1 LGVYKKEG
9 GGIMKIVLM
18 LINILYGIVGGINI
32 VVGMIYKNF
41 YQLTT
46 GLLFIVLL
54 IDRLTIGTLHQIIK
68 EKEKNL

>member
-1 LGVYKKEG
+1 MKILNKLLILLYG
-9 GGIMKIVLM
+9 GAGIM
-18 LINILYGIVGGINI
+18 NIIM
-32 VVGMIYKNF
+32 GMFYNKNF

-54 IDRLTIGTLHQIIK
+54 IDRLTIDTLHQIIK

>member
-1 LGVYKKEG
+1 MKISEKLIILLYGVV
-9 GGIMKIVLM
+9 GIM
-18 LINILYGIVGGINI
+18 NIIVGTF
-32 VVGMIYKNF
+32 YSKNF